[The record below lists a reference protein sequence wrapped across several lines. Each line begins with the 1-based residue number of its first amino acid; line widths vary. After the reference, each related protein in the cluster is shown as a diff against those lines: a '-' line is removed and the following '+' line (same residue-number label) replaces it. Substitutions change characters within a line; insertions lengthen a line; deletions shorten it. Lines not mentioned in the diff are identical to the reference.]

1 MIEVKFAAAN
11 RAALNAL
18 IADYIGT
25 SAATV
30 PVVDAK
36 PAVGQE
42 NPAQHTGKPNKPEV
56 EAPASAPAPAA
67 EKPAAA
73 ATSEA
78 AAPAVVTYDQI
89 AAAVPKTAGL
99 GPNAAAK
106 VKALMVKWGVV
117 PPKKVKDAV
126 PADQYGAF
134 LTELLAIT
142 ND

>member
-1 MIEVKFAAAN
+1 MIKISFEAPTSD
-11 RAALNAL
+11 AL
-18 IADYIGT
+18 ITLISHYLADYT
-25 SAATV
+25 MA
-30 PVVDAK
+30 P
-36 PAVGQE
+36 PAE
-42 NPAQHTGKPNKPEV
+42 APAPAQPTGKP
-56 EAPASAPAPAA
+56 APAPKVEKPAPAPAAAPAA
-67 EKPAAA
+67 EKPAA
-73 ATSEA
+73 EA

-106 VKALMVKWGVV
+106 VKAQMVKWGVV

>member
-1 MIEVKFAAAN
+1 MIKISFEAPTSD
-11 RAALNAL
+11 ALMTL
-18 IADYIGT
+18 IINYVADYT
-25 SAATV
+25 MA
-30 PVVDAK
+30 P
-36 PAVGQE
+36 PA
-42 NPAQHTGKPNKPEV
+42 
-56 EAPASAPAPAA
+56 EAPAPAQPAGKPPKVDKPAPAPKAEAPAPAPAA
-67 EKPAAA
+67 AT
-73 ATSEA
+73 TSEA
-78 AAPAVVTYDQI
+78 AAPAAPAVVSYDQI